1 MSIRRLLFLYIAALL
16 PLPALAQAPA
26 TCPELPASSGLSW
39 ESTQGDDFLFCKA
52 VREDGFQA
60 FSVMLR
66 EESTFRERFGL
77 REEKGVI
84 DGHKVRWYRGQL
96 PNRDAIVRETLIE
109 LDDGLTAHIMLRVED
124 ERQLADSLRLA
135 GMLRFNDTRV
145 GSN

>member
-1 MSIRRLLFLYIAALL
+1 AVGLRPSRTGTTAPDSDGLQVLCIASCPPAMARSEHHSRKIPMSIRRLLFLYIAALL

-66 EESTFRERFGL
+66 EESTVRERFGL

-84 DGHKVRWYRGQL
+84 DGHKVRWYRGQ
-96 PNRDAIVRETLIE
+96 
-109 LDDGLTAHIMLRVED
+109 
-124 ERQLADSLRLA
+124 
-135 GMLRFNDTRV
+135 
-145 GSN
+145 